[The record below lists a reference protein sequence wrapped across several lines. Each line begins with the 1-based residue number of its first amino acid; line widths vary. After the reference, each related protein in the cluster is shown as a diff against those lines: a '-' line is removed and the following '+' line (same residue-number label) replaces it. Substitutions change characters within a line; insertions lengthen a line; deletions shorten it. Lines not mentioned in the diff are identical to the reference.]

1 MDSLKGAVFYF
12 PTTALLYARWALAT
26 SISAL
31 PVLYHSLVRRTNLLN
46 DLGGMYSVMR
56 TVPLGRYCFSGLVA
70 AFAPNN
76 ASYVRPSVC
85 PLLAHARAY
94 LALPCPETNRHL
106 PPHSFTATLPSS
118 LSWPTGAA
126 NASSTIFHG
135 TATPLAVRTRWP
147 SCPSASWPAASR

>member
-85 PLLAHARAY
+85 PLLAQHVPT
-94 LALPCPETNRHL
+94 LPCPETNRHL
-106 PPHSFTATLPSS
+106 PRIHSQLRCR
-118 LSWPTGAA
+118 
-126 NASSTIFHG
+126 HH
-135 TATPLAVRTRWP
+135 
-147 SCPSASWPAASR
+147 